1 MAEHSEE
8 NIFSKAIG
16 ALRDEKENLL
26 QQKATKKAEL
36 EAIEIAAATRKKE
49 QEQREWEHWL
59 ESSEELF
66 VKDCFETI
74 EAISVDDFAAAPSGT
89 ISFSSEAFIW
99 FLERIHPT
107 PLVRPMELN
116 DLTEHGKREFVEEGT
131 AWRLHYSS
139 GHPTRI
145 EVEGEIQN
153 ELNLQKR
160 LVWFNKEVGEI
171 FDRIKRELAKEKFD
185 LVTEDGIDF
194 VLHWRSN

>member
-16 ALRDEKENLL
+16 ALRDKKENFLH
-26 QQKATKKAEL
+26 QKEET
-36 EAIEIAAATRKKE
+36 EAIKLAAAAAAE
-49 QEQREWEHWL
+49 AQERREWEHWL
-59 ESSEELF
+59 RYSEEIF

-74 EAISVDDFAAAPSGT
+74 GNISVEAFAAAPLGT

-107 PLVRPMELN
+107 PLVRPMKVN
-116 DLTEHGKREFVEEGT
+116 DLTERGKRELAGEGT
-131 AWRLHYSS
+131 AWRLHYDS
-139 GHPTRI
+139 GHPNRI
-145 EVEGEIQN
+145 QIDREIQN

-160 LVWFNKEVGEI
+160 LVWFDKEVGEI